1 MLWQIPDEEFAHKLS
16 ATTQV
21 IKSERLNAA
30 LTAPQTPPLV
40 SIKVTS
46 LIFKDSNKAIT
57 WSASCHHKS
66 VGNLAI
72 HCNLPCPKKSIKISL
87 YSSWYSDKIYSNT
100 PADAVFPCKNNSG
113 YSSPNIWQ

>member
-30 LTAPQTPPLV
+30 LTALQTPPLV

-57 WSASCHHKS
+57 
-66 VGNLAI
+66 
-72 HCNLPCPKKSIKISL
+72 
-87 YSSWYSDKIYSNT
+87 
-100 PADAVFPCKNNSG
+100 
-113 YSSPNIWQ
+113 

>member
-1 MLWQIPDEEFAHKLS
+1 MLWQIPDEEFAH
-16 ATTQV
+16 QV

-57 WSASCHHKS
+57 
-66 VGNLAI
+66 
-72 HCNLPCPKKSIKISL
+72 
-87 YSSWYSDKIYSNT
+87 
-100 PADAVFPCKNNSG
+100 
-113 YSSPNIWQ
+113 

>member
-1 MLWQIPDEEFAHKLS
+1 MTHSSINALANPRRRVRPSKLS
-16 ATTQV
+16 ATAQV

-57 WSASCHHKS
+57 
-66 VGNLAI
+66 
-72 HCNLPCPKKSIKISL
+72 
-87 YSSWYSDKIYSNT
+87 
-100 PADAVFPCKNNSG
+100 
-113 YSSPNIWQ
+113 

>member
-1 MLWQIPDEEFAHKLS
+1 MTHSSINAFANPRRRVRPSKLS

-57 WSASCHHKS
+57 
-66 VGNLAI
+66 
-72 HCNLPCPKKSIKISL
+72 
-87 YSSWYSDKIYSNT
+87 
-100 PADAVFPCKNNSG
+100 
-113 YSSPNIWQ
+113 